1 MLVQLTKSLNNNSF
15 VTNDK
20 GEIEGLYYWDGYQ
33 YIKYNLEPGTS
44 RITSIE
50 DNYESSILESAGV
63 QMYGKHVGLRFADF
77 GMVYE
82 KSYYLDYGVDT
93 TLIGGTKSGSEDS
106 SFNTLLMCVSFY
118 FV

>member
-82 KSYYLDYGVDT
+82 KRQRKLSFTKIELST
-93 TLIGGTKSGSEDS
+93 TKFFIKSLGRI
-106 SFNTLLMCVSFY
+106 SFTFLAS
-118 FV
+118 